1 MSKPFAE
8 TQELETLLDETHP
21 QVILAALQQVDD
33 ADAAL
38 FLLMLKTAS
47 DALTAH
53 AGKIFAQLPFER
65 QVSIAEKVI
74 ATEIVESERAK
85 QLWDSLVGKIQ
96 EVHAQNLFLG
106 EGAGNLAKLLSHAD
120 IATQSRLLEALGERQ
135 PEVVNSVEAQLFPFD
150 ELTRLG
156 DEAIATILHAL
167 DTSTLALA
175 LHNAPQAIRDR
186 FVENM
191 SASQAEELEAAAAQL
206 TVEQTQLVDTARQS
220 VVNLVRNFAAK
231 GMLKM

>member
-1 MSKPFAE
+1 MSKPFAD

-74 ATEIVESERAK
+74 ATEIVESERAQ
-85 QLWDSLVGKIQ
+85 QLWDILVGKIQ
-96 EVHAQNLFLG
+96 EAHAQNLFLG

-135 PEVVNSVEAQLFPFD
+135 PEVVNSIEAQLFPFD
-150 ELTRLG
+150 ELTRL
-156 DEAIATILHAL
+156 DNEAIATILHAL

-191 SASQAEELEAAAAQL
+191 SASQAEGLEAAAAQL

>member
-1 MSKPFAE
+1 MSKPFAD

-74 ATEIVESERAK
+74 ATEIVESKRAK
-85 QLWDSLVGKIQ
+85 KLWDILVGKIQ
-96 EVHAQNLFLG
+96 EAHAQNLFLG
-106 EGAGNLAKLLSHAD
+106 EGAGNLAKLLSHVD

-135 PEVVNSVEAQLFPFD
+135 PEVVNSIEAQLFPFD
-150 ELTRLG
+150 ELTRL
-156 DEAIATILHAL
+156 DNEAIATILHAL

>member
-8 TQELETLLDETHP
+8 TQELERLLDETHP

-38 FLLMLKTAS
+38 FLLILKTAS

-65 QVSIAEKVI
+65 QVNIAEKVI

-85 QLWDSLVGKIQ
+85 QLWDILVGKIQ
-96 EVHAQNLFLG
+96 EAHTQNLFLG

-175 LHNAPQAIRDR
+175 LHNAPQVIRDR

-191 SASQAEELEAAAAQL
+191 SASQAEGLEAAAAQL

>member
-85 QLWDSLVGKIQ
+85 QLWDILVGKIQ
-96 EVHAQNLFLG
+96 KAHSDNLFLG

-150 ELTRLG
+150 ELTNLE

-191 SASQAEELEAAAAQL
+191 SASQAEGLEAAAAQL

-220 VVNLVRNFAAK
+220 VVNLVRNFAVK

>member
-8 TQELETLLDETHP
+8 TQELERLLDETHP

-33 ADAAL
+33 TDAAL

-65 QVSIAEKVI
+65 QVNIAEKVI

-85 QLWDSLVGKIQ
+85 QLWDILVGKIQ
-96 EVHAQNLFLG
+96 EAHAQNLFLG
-106 EGAGNLAKLLSHAD
+106 EGAGNLAKLLTHAD

-150 ELTRLG
+150 ELTRLE

-191 SASQAEELEAAAAQL
+191 SASQAEGLEAAAAQL

>member
-65 QVSIAEKVI
+65 QVNIAEKVI

-85 QLWDSLVGKIQ
+85 QLWDILVGKIQ
-96 EVHAQNLFLG
+96 EAHTQNLFLG

-150 ELTRLG
+150 ELTRLE

-191 SASQAEELEAAAAQL
+191 SASQAEGLEAAAAQL

>member
-74 ATEIVESERAK
+74 ATEIVESKRAK
-85 QLWDSLVGKIQ
+85 KLWDILVGKIQ
-96 EVHAQNLFLG
+96 DAHAQNLFLG

-135 PEVVNSVEAQLFPFD
+135 PEVVNSIEAQLFPFD
-150 ELTRLG
+150 DLTRLE

-175 LHNAPQAIRDR
+175 LHNAPQAIQDR

-191 SASQAEELEAAAAQL
+191 SASQSEGLEAAAAQL

>member
-1 MSKPFAE
+1 MSKPFAD

-74 ATEIVESERAK
+74 ATEIVESERAQ
-85 QLWDSLVGKIQ
+85 QLWDILVGKIQ
-96 EVHAQNLFLG
+96 EAHAQNLFLG

-150 ELTRLG
+150 ELTRLD

-191 SASQAEELEAAAAQL
+191 SASQAEGLEAAAAQL

>member
-1 MSKPFAE
+1 MSKPFAD

-21 QVILAALQQVDD
+21 QVILSALQQVDD
-33 ADAAL
+33 VDAAL

-85 QLWDSLVGKIQ
+85 QLWDILVGKIQ
-96 EVHAQNLFLG
+96 EAHSDNLFLG

-150 ELTRLG
+150 ELARLE

-191 SASQAEELEAAAAQL
+191 SASQAEGLEAAAAQL

>member
-47 DALTAH
+47 DTLTAH

-74 ATEIVESERAK
+74 VTEIVESKRAK
-85 QLWDSLVGKIQ
+85 KLWDILVGKIQ
-96 EVHAQNLFLG
+96 EAHAQNLFLG
-106 EGAGNLAKLLSHAD
+106 EGAENLAKLLSHAD

-135 PEVVNSVEAQLFPFD
+135 PEVVNSIEAQLFPFD
-150 ELTRLG
+150 ELTRLD

-191 SASQAEELEAAAAQL
+191 SASQAEGLEAAAAQL

>member
-65 QVSIAEKVI
+65 QVNIAEKVI
-74 ATEIVESERAK
+74 ATEIVESKRAK
-85 QLWDSLVGKIQ
+85 KLWDILVRKIQ
-96 EVHAQNLFLG
+96 EAQTQNLFLG

-135 PEVVNSVEAQLFPFD
+135 PEVVNSIEAQLFPFD
-150 ELTRLG
+150 ELTRLD

-191 SASQAEELEAAAAQL
+191 SASQAEGLEAAAAQL

>member
-74 ATEIVESERAK
+74 ATEIVESERAQ
-85 QLWDSLVGKIQ
+85 QLWDILVGKIQ
-96 EVHAQNLFLG
+96 EAHAQNLFLG

-150 ELTRLG
+150 ELTRLD

-191 SASQAEELEAAAAQL
+191 SASQAEGLEAAAAQL

>member
-1 MSKPFAE
+1 MSKPFAD

-74 ATEIVESERAK
+74 ATEIVESERAQ
-85 QLWDSLVGKIQ
+85 QLWDILVGKIQ
-96 EVHAQNLFLG
+96 EAHTQNLFLG

-135 PEVVNSVEAQLFPFD
+135 PEVVNSIEAQLFPFD
-150 ELTRLG
+150 ELTRLD

-191 SASQAEELEAAAAQL
+191 SASQAEGLEAAAAQL

>member
-74 ATEIVESERAK
+74 ATEIVESKRAK
-85 QLWDSLVGKIQ
+85 KLWDILVGKIQ
-96 EVHAQNLFLG
+96 DAHAQNLFLG

-135 PEVVNSVEAQLFPFD
+135 PEVVNSIEAQLFPFD
-150 ELTRLG
+150 ELTRLD

>member
-1 MSKPFAE
+1 MSKSFSK

-21 QVILAALQQVDD
+21 QVILAAFQKVDD

-47 DALTAH
+47 DALAAH
-53 AGKIFAQLPFER
+53 AGKIFAQLPFEK

-74 ATEIVESERAK
+74 AMEVVESERAK
-85 QLWDSLVGKIQ
+85 QLWDILIGKIQ
-96 EVHAQNLFLG
+96 EAREQNLFLG

-120 IATQSRLLEALGERQ
+120 IATQSRLLEALGDRQ
-135 PEVVNSVEAQLFPFD
+135 PEVVNSVEEQLFPFD
-150 ELTRLG
+150 ELARLG
-156 DEAIATILHAL
+156 DEAIATILHSL

-175 LHNAPQAIRDR
+175 LHNAPAAIRDR

-191 SASQAEELEAAAAQL
+191 SASQAEAIEAAAAQL
-206 TVEQTQLVDTARQS
+206 TFEQTQLVDTARQS

-231 GMLKM
+231 GMLKI

>member
-1 MSKPFAE
+1 MSKPFAD

-74 ATEIVESERAK
+74 ATEIVESERAQ
-85 QLWDSLVGKIQ
+85 QLWDILVGKIQ
-96 EVHAQNLFLG
+96 EAHAQNLFLG

-135 PEVVNSVEAQLFPFD
+135 PEVVNSIEAQLFPFD
-150 ELTRLG
+150 ELTRL
-156 DEAIATILHAL
+156 DNEAIATILHAL
-167 DTSTLALA
+167 DPSTLALA

-191 SASQAEELEAAAAQL
+191 SASQAEGLEAAAAQL